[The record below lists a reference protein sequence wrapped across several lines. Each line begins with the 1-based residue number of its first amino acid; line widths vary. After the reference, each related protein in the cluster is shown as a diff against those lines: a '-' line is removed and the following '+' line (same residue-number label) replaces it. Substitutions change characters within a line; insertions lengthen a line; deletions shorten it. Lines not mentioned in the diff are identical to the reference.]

1 MGKVFTQQDGQTL
14 FGMLADNS
22 EDVILKTDCH
32 GFNLSASRAISEA
45 GLPEGGELFGRHITD
60 IVHPRYAA
68 IIRQRHANA
77 VAGQIDK
84 SWCEFAMLTADGNEH
99 WFEIRMRGVADST
112 ANGESVSG
120 QQLAPISNVIS
131 VMRCIDDKKSFE
143 RQLFVATMTDQ
154 LTGLTNRKAFLS
166 MLDHLVDD
174 GTAGCLVVFDI
185 DHFKAINLRYG
196 PSVGDTVLVAF
207 AEFVRSSVRDTDIIS
222 RIAGE
227 SIGVILTGVDTAQA
241 HAICSRIVADIAEIS
256 RGHMADNIP
265 VTASAGV
272 ARITTSADDTLR
284 RAELALTLAK
294 AKGRNCLETEGH
306 R

>member
-1 MGKVFTQQDGQTL
+1 MGKLFTQQDGQAL

-22 EDVILKTDCH
+22 DDVILKTDCH
-32 GFNLSASRAISEA
+32 GFILCASSAISQV
-45 GLPEGGELFGRHITD
+45 GFPEGGELFGRHITD
-60 IVHPRYAA
+60 IVHPRYATV
-68 IIRQRHANA
+68 IRQRHAHA
-77 VAGQIDK
+77 VAGQIDR
-84 SWCEFAMLTADGNEH
+84 SWCEFTILTPDGNEH
-99 WFEIRMRGVADST
+99 WFEIRMRGVTDSN
-112 ANGESVSG
+112 ANGDDVAG
-120 QQLAPISNVIS
+120 QRAPISNVIS

-166 MLDHLVDD
+166 MLDHLVQDD
-174 GTAGCLVVFDI
+174 TAGCLVIFDI
-185 DHFKAINLRYG
+185 DHFKAINLRFG
-196 PSVGDTVLVAF
+196 PSVGDTVLIAF

-241 HAICSRIVADIAEIS
+241 DAICSRIVADIAEIS
-256 RGHMADNIP
+256 RGHGAGNIP

-272 ARITTSADDTLR
+272 ARIATSADDTLR

-294 AKGRNCLETEGH
+294 AKGRNRLETEGH